1 MHRAGPAIS
10 LWWGLGGFNRD
21 VVVFLMGSVGM
32 LNITLSN
39 DISDLLCRWGWWSL
53 KRVIVMVV
61 FSVSDEYGK
70 VL

>member
-10 LWWGLGGFNRD
+10 LWWGFGGFNRD
-21 VVVFLMGSVGM
+21 AVVLLTRSVGM
-32 LNITLSN
+32 LNIPLSN

-53 KRVIVMVV
+53 EGVILMVV
-61 FSVSDEYGK
+61 FSVCDEYGK